1 MKSGNIHRMIWIRTK
16 SVGTIEPDGMLNG
29 SATKERNPI
38 AITTATSNVRI
49 VSPQP
54 EFEPPDCDDDDVCF
68 MLLSDYGVRGP
79 SL

>member
-1 MKSGNIHRMIWIRTK
+1 
-16 SVGTIEPDGMLNG
+16 MLNG

-38 AITTATSNVRI
+38 AITPATSNVRI

-79 SL
+79 SW